1 MSQTSER
8 THLFRAMKAPAAAR
22 ALPKLADRAREE
34 EWSYERF
41 AQALLSTE
49 VSSRESS
56 GGRLRIRAARFPAH
70 KTLEEFD
77 FTFQRSVK
85 KQVIEHLGQL
95 DFVHAKENVI
105 LLGPPG
111 TGKTHLSI
119 ALGIRACLAGQRV
132 LFRTATEWVA
142 LLADAQRQGRLD
154 GELTRLERIPVL
166 VCDEVGYIPFDPQA
180 ASLMFMLV
188 SRRYER
194 ASMIVTSNKPFSAWG
209 EIFGDDMAATAMVD
223 RLIHHAEILSLK
235 GDSYRLKDRDV
246 GPLPRPP
253 HARNRLTNTPRQRR
267 RTPQNALQRAAQ
279 ARGPRPNAVKA
290 TIAAAASPYGLG
302 LRDDGRSPLQA
313 DRGVNSQPA
322 LRGQLSTGLDI
333 RVHGEVPPAR
343 ARRTSRES
351 AEDWLISTVC
361 LCAGAARATSN
372 PAAGALECS
381 RQAVRAP
388 ARTIALFSSTSS
400 GLRSLRRPSARPT

>member
-1 MSQTSER
+1 MTKNAEL

-22 ALPKLADRAREE
+22 ALPNLAERARQE

-41 AQALLSTE
+41 AEALLSTE

-95 DFVHAKENVI
+95 DFLHAKMNVI

-111 TGKTHLSI
+111 TGKTHISI
-119 ALGIRACLAGQRV
+119 ALGVRACLAGQRV

-142 LLADAQRQGRLD
+142 LLADAQRQGKLDEELARLD
-154 GELTRLERIPVL
+154 RIPLL

-194 ASMIVTSNKPFSAWG
+194 LSMIVTSNKPFSAWG

-223 RLIHHAEILSLK
+223 RLIEGA
-235 GDSYRLKDRDV
+235 SYL
-246 GPLPRPP
+246 
-253 HARNRLTNTPRQRR
+253 
-267 RTPQNALQRAAQ
+267 
-279 ARGPRPNAVKA
+279 
-290 TIAAAASPYGLG
+290 
-302 LRDDGRSPLQA
+302 
-313 DRGVNSQPA
+313 
-322 LRGQLSTGLDI
+322 
-333 RVHGEVPPAR
+333 
-343 ARRTSRES
+343 
-351 AEDWLISTVC
+351 
-361 LCAGAARATSN
+361 
-372 PAAGALECS
+372 
-381 RQAVRAP
+381 
-388 ARTIALFSSTSS
+388 
-400 GLRSLRRPSARPT
+400 RPSARIGVTNEVLDRAPSEFDEGAAIGSTTRIDRRAPAIDRTLAGAAQGSRAAGRRPRVAVDVDPSPHTKTRRAR

>member
-1 MSQTSER
+1 MTRNAEL

-22 ALPKLADRAREE
+22 ALPKLAERAREE
-34 EWSYERF
+34 EWPYERF
-41 AQALLSTE
+41 AEALLSTE

-95 DFVHAKENVI
+95 DFLHAKDNVI

-142 LLADAQRQGRLD
+142 LLADAQRQGKLD
-154 GELTRLERIPVL
+154 DELARLERIPLL

-194 ASMIVTSNKPFSAWG
+194 ASMIVTSNKPFSKWG

-235 GDSYRLKDRDV
+235 GDSFRLKDRD
-246 GPLPRPP
+246 L
-253 HARNRLTNTPRQRR
+253 
-267 RTPQNALQRAAQ
+267 
-279 ARGPRPNAVKA
+279 GPRP
-290 TIAAAASPYGLG
+290 
-302 LRDDGRSPLQA
+302 GRQS
-313 DRGVNSQPA
+313 VE
-322 LRGQLSTGLDI
+322 TG
-333 RVHGEVPPAR
+333 
-343 ARRTSRES
+343 
-351 AEDWLISTVC
+351 
-361 LCAGAARATSN
+361 
-372 PAAGALECS
+372 
-381 RQAVRAP
+381 
-388 ARTIALFSSTSS
+388 
-400 GLRSLRRPSARPT
+400 